1 MTLCLT
7 NTLTRTK
14 EAFTPANLDHVTM
27 YVCGPTV
34 YNPDPRRTGVEVQ
47 DRADGPAWQG

>member
-7 NTLTRTK
+7 
-14 EAFTPANLDHVTM
+14 NLDHVTM
-27 YVCGPTV
+27 YVCGPTA
-34 YNPDPRRTGVEVQ
+34 YNPDPRQLAAPGVEVQ